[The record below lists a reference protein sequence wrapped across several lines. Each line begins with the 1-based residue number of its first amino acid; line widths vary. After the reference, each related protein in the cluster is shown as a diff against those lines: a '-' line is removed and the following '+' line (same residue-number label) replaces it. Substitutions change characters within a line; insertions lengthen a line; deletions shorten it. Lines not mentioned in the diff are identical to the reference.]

1 MPLPPVPKEEKV
13 SINMEERKKVLEKR
27 LSQAGILKE
36 EVDKSP
42 PPPPPPP
49 PIVEAPEPPPP
60 VVEPVVSVQKEP
72 PVFIPP
78 PPGNYVNFHIKC
90 CEYKGYTA

>member
-36 EVDKSP
+36 EVDKS